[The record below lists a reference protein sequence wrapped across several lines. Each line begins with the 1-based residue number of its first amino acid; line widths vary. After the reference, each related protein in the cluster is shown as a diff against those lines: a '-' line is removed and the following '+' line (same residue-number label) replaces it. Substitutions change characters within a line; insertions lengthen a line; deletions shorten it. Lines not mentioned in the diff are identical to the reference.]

1 MKMEATVWEKFLQD
15 ICLQEKMFAGLDL
28 EYIKNLAEQQYEEQ
42 PNWKNMQKTWA
53 ITSQKEMHK

>member
-1 MKMEATVWEKFLQD
+1 MKMEATVWEK
-15 ICLQEKMFAGLDL
+15 CLQEKMFAGLDL

-53 ITSQKEMHK
+53 DTSQNEMHK